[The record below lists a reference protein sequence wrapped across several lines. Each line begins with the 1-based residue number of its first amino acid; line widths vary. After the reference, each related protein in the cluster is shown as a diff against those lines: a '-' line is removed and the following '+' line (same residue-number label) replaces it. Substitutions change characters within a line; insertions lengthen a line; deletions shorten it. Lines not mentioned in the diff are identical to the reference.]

1 MRVVRSEWK
10 RGRDN
15 KENVMFGKKKTDEEI
30 KEELRKLKKD
40 DPTAFLFAL
49 DGEHSKLA
57 WEVMNEGWNPDNTP
71 AGIMER
77 KRNFIVDSAN
87 EENVFN
93 LSYKGYSFPISKR
106 LYREYCTHF
115 GFPTEKQI
123 RVILESLYGKGVK
136 KELVL
141 DDIDPRKVAGMVN
154 LTLSKYMCLLNKTDH
169 SLLEENEYGY
179 SFDEIENSNA
189 QDAACKL
196 RDFEDFESDEEF
208 FKVLSKWRDIFSN
221 SKREFGG
228 CYIIIMDSMVVN
240 HGDYIFHLKASDF
253 WADDEQFRESKEQ
266 VIADLKAI
274 GADVSYFENERLI

>member
-10 RGRDN
+10 RGRD
-15 KENVMFGKKKTDEEI
+15 KENMMFGKKKTDEEI
-30 KEELRKLKKD
+30 KEELRELKKND
-40 DPTAFLFAL
+40 VHEFLRAL
-49 DGEHSKLA
+49 DGPYSKLA
-57 WEVMNEGWNPDNTP
+57 WEVNNENWHPESSP
-71 AGIMER
+71 AGIMEK
-77 KRNFIVDSAN
+77 KRNFIVDGVD
-87 EENVFN
+87 EENIFN

-106 LYREYCTHF
+106 LYREYCTYF

-123 RVILESLYGKGVK
+123 GIILKYLYGKGVK

-154 LTLSKYMCLLNKTDH
+154 LTLSKYMCLLNKTEH
-169 SLLEENEYGY
+169 TLLEEGEYGY

-189 QDAACKL
+189 RDAACKL